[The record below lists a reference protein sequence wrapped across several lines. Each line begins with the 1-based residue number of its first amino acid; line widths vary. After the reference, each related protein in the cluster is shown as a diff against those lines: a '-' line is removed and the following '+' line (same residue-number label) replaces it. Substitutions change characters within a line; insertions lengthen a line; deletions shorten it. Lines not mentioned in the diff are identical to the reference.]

1 MTPSPQF
8 LVGHAPL
15 DPVTDAEPI
24 GDFDTGYTPAPRLT
38 ERPTGAWLEGDDPGE
53 RRFADLGPL
62 ELELGGRLP
71 QVRLAYETW
80 GQLNADRSNAV
91 LLCHALTGDSH
102 AAARDGQSGWWK
114 DIVGPGLAIDTDRYY
129 VVCPNVLG
137 GCQGSTGPASPA
149 PDGQP
154 WGPRFPEIT
163 MRDMAAAE
171 ARLADLLGVERWALV
186 AGASFGGCRTMEWA
200 ASFPERVGAFAV
212 LVAGPASTAEHIAY
226 AHLQN
231 LAIRLDPRL
240 RGGHYYDAEP
250 DESGASG
257 PDAGLGLAREIAHLT
272 YRCAPELAARFG
284 RTPQEG
290 EDPLRGG
297 RYAVQS
303 YLDYH
308 GAKLVARFDANSYLT
323 ISQAFI
329 THDIGRGRGGTAQ
342 VVAGLK
348 QPALVVAVDSDRLF
362 YPQHMAELA
371 AALPGARPL
380 QTVHSAHGHDGFLIE
395 NNEVSAIISDFL
407 AEVAPV
413 ETASAATAR
422 EGATL

>member
-231 LAIRLDPRL
+231 LAIRLDPRW

-250 DESGASG
+250 DESGVSG

-284 RTPQEG
+284 RARSRPCIPRTATMVSLSKIMRFPRL
-290 EDPLRGG
+290 LRISSPRLRPRKSRRLQPPG
-297 RYAVQS
+297 RALPFSHRAARHSARYSPNCDQS
-303 YLDYH
+303 SPSTVPR
-308 GAKLVARFDANSYLT
+308 AS
-323 ISQAFI
+323 II
-329 THDIGRGRGGTAQ
+329 TC
-342 VVAGLK
+342 
-348 QPALVVAVDSDRLF
+348 PALPPACN
-362 YPQHMAELA
+362 H
-371 AALPGARPL
+371 
-380 QTVHSAHGHDGFLIE
+380 
-395 NNEVSAIISDFL
+395 
-407 AEVAPV
+407 PV
-413 ETASAATAR
+413 
-422 EGATL
+422 